1 MNNTS
6 FITRS
11 SFVTIALVVIVVC
24 GMYLISRPQKRFLAI
39 PAGFAAREEQ
49 SGEEFVFVQPSGTN
63 SADTMIF
70 GAGTEVFAEQSIE
83 KVLTGLVTFD
93 PSGMHPKSL
102 KEFKRIQ
109 DDSIPIYV
117 IQTGRFE
124 GVVSVSFFAVIDR
137 IVYPVSASW
146 YVGEKWMDAKYN
158 PFDDEKY
165 RSYESLVRNYV
176 SLLEQGFSPEDILPK
191 TSKGVE

>member
-1 MNNTS
+1 MIKRPFFLTL
-6 FITRS
+6 IL
-11 SFVTIALVVIVVC
+11 IAIIIG

-39 PAGFAAREEQ
+39 PAGFSAREQQ
-49 SGEEFVFVQPSGTN
+49 SEEEFVFVQPSEN
-63 SADTMIF
+63 SNADTMVF
-70 GAGTEVFAEQSIE
+70 GTGTEVLPEQSIE
-83 KVLTGLVTFD
+83 KVLTNMVTFN
-93 PSGMHPKSL
+93 PSGLHPKAL
-102 KEFKRIQ
+102 KDFKRIQ
-109 DDSIPIYV
+109 DDSISIYV

-137 IVYPVSASW
+137 KIYPVSASW

-176 SLLEQGFSPEDILPK
+176 SLLEQGFHPEDILPK
-191 TSKGVE
+191 TSKSVE